1 MPRVS
6 AEKTLPTILGKFSQ
20 NSTCEMRTKSR
31 IHTRHLGAFPA
42 TIALKAAKT
51 AGRLKRMRTRRG
63 LQEEPDS
70 VEPARRSQT
79 WLRAESS
86 EALAG
91 INEEC
96 LELLT
101 AQSMVRTL
109 QPQPMLC
116 ELADLWHSLD
126 AGARRRAAE
135 CPYLL
140 VDAGFADARRWRFPG
155 GHAVSESVANVVEGA
170 PFFTAPGSSD
180 VIRRVLQF
188 ARELART
195 NSVAARLWLA
205 MPAHC
210 TQLLAGYTLREIDT
224 AAARHP
230 AWLRPRWSRHVPIWR
245 EFLIAARSGD
255 MAAIES
261 ARMHGIQLLAGDF
274 QLAAR
279 AEH

>member
-1 MPRVS
+1 
-6 AEKTLPTILGKFSQ
+6 
-20 NSTCEMRTKSR
+20 
-31 IHTRHLGAFPA
+31 
-42 TIALKAAKT
+42 
-51 AGRLKRMRTRRG
+51 MRTRRG
-63 LQEEPDS
+63 LQELQEQPDIT
-70 VEPARRSQT
+70 EPARPAQT

-116 ELADLWHSLD
+116 ELADLWRSLD
-126 AGARRRAAE
+126 ARARRRAAE

-155 GHAVSESVANVVEGA
+155 GHAVSESVAGVVEGP
-170 PFFTAPGSSD
+170 PFFTAPGASD

-195 NSVAARLWLA
+195 NNVAARMWLA

-210 TQLLAGYTLREIDT
+210 AQLLAGHTLRDIDT

-230 AWLRPRWSRHVPIWR
+230 AWLKPRWARHVPVWR
-245 EFLIAARSGD
+245 EFLTAASSGD
-255 MAAIES
+255 VAAIES
-261 ARMHGIQLLAGDF
+261 ARMHGIQLLAGEF
-274 QLAAR
+274 QVATLDYVK
-279 AEH
+279 

>member
-1 MPRVS
+1 M
-6 AEKTLPTILGKFSQ
+6 
-20 NSTCEMRTKSR
+20 
-31 IHTRHLGAFPA
+31 
-42 TIALKAAKT
+42 
-51 AGRLKRMRTRRG
+51 RMRRG
-63 LQEEPDS
+63 IQDRDTFEPGR
-70 VEPARRSQT
+70 ESQT
-79 WLRAESS
+79 WLQAESS

-109 QPQPMLC
+109 QPPPMLRD
-116 ELADLWHSLD
+116 LADLWRSLD
-126 AGARRRAAE
+126 ARARRRAAE

-155 GHAVSESVANVVEGA
+155 GSAVSESISGVSEGP
-170 PFFTAPGSSD
+170 PFFTTPGSGD

-195 NSVAARLWLA
+195 NNVAARLWLA

-210 TQLLAGYTLREIDT
+210 TTLLAGYTLRDMDT

-230 AWLRPRWSRHVPIWR
+230 AWLRPRWLRHVPVWR
-245 EFLIAARSGD
+245 EFLLAARSGD
-255 MAAIES
+255 GAAIES
-261 ARMHGIQLLAGDF
+261 ARMHGIQLLAGEL
-274 QLAAR
+274 QSALR
-279 AEH
+279 AEA

>member
-1 MPRVS
+1 
-6 AEKTLPTILGKFSQ
+6 
-20 NSTCEMRTKSR
+20 MRTKR
-31 IHTRHLGAFPA
+31 EIEDTDTFEP
-42 TIALKAAKT
+42 
-51 AGRLKRMRTRRG
+51 GR
-63 LQEEPDS
+63 E
-70 VEPARRSQT
+70 SQT

-86 EALAG
+86 EALTC

-109 QPQPMLC
+109 DPHPMLRD
-116 ELADLWHSLD
+116 LADLWCSLD
-126 AGARRRAAE
+126 ARARRRAAE

-155 GHAVSESVANVVEGA
+155 GSSVSESVSSTTEGP
-170 PFFTAPGSSD
+170 PFFTTPGSSD

-195 NSVAARLWLA
+195 NNVAARLWLA

-210 TQLLAGYTLREIDT
+210 TQLLAGYTLRDMDT

-230 AWLRPRWSRHVPIWR
+230 AWLKPRWPRHVPVWR
-245 EFLIAARSGD
+245 EFLLAARSGD

-261 ARMHGIQLLAGDF
+261 ARMHGIQLLAGEL
-274 QLAAR
+274 QSALRVSPAG
-279 AEH
+279 